1 MEEVINELLSAA
13 NLLRTVKVDGEHWI
27 TMQAVYNSLVQVAQ
41 KIQEGEVVKDEPSN
55 NSADA

>member
-13 NLLRTVKVDGEHWI
+13 NLLRTVTVNGEHWI
-27 TMQAVYNSLVQVAQ
+27 TMQAVYNSLVQTAQ
-41 KIQEGEVVKDEPSN
+41 KLQESEVVKDESGN